1 MSESKFHTL
10 WEQYGR
16 VILGLFV
23 LAMIVHDIFGRHGF
37 MAMQKTK
44 RDIAAVQANIGRL
57 NKENTQLAERIH
69 DLQTNP
75 VAIEELG
82 RDLGLVRKD
91 EVIIKNPTAPQ

>member
-1 MSESKFHTL
+1 MSESKLQSL

-23 LAMIVHDIFGRHGF
+23 LAMIVHDIFSRHGF

-44 RDIAAVQANIGRL
+44 RDIVSVQANIARL

-75 VAIEELG
+75 AAIEELG
-82 RDLGLVRKD
+82 RDLGLVRRD
-91 EVIIKNPTAPQ
+91 EIIFKNPTQPQ